1 MAMGLFAGALAV
13 VAALFAFMS
22 GCGESDA
29 LGTGAP
35 EKATP
40 RASRFPRSIWPL
52 QVTFVLP
59 LLLWAD
65 SGVRRPS
72 SGASKES

>member
-29 LGTGAP
+29 LGTGGSGEGDSTSVALPPIDLAAP
-35 EKATP
+35 SHFRT
-40 RASRFPRSIWPL
+40 ASFAL
-52 QVTFVLP
+52 
-59 LLLWAD
+59 
-65 SGVRRPS
+65 G
-72 SGASKES
+72 